1 MEKIKQ
7 YFGLIL
13 FGMFVLVSCENYLD
27 PEPDGR
33 KTEKE
38 VFNNYQYARGYF
50 AELYNQLPAGFH
62 SIDNATDDAMDDA
75 MEACATDEAKHSD
88 NSSNVKKYNDGSW
101 NKQNFPDQN
110 VYSKYYGALRKLS
123 IFIEN
128 VDNAV
133 FVDPNTYNRSPEA
146 NKVYQ
151 ERMKAE
157 TFFLRAFYYFELV
170 KRFGGVPI
178 VPERRLTMDDELDIP
193 RSSFDDCVGY
203 IVANCDSA
211 ASRLPDSYSD
221 VTLLG
226 HATKAS
232 ALALKSRI
240 LLYAASPLFNENNDK
255 SKWEAALNAAKE
267 VLDIPGYGLLS
278 NSEIISNQMFAIWN
292 NVYNKEILFAMQ
304 YSNNNDLEYLD
315 FPVGFEGGKGL
326 TNPTQDLVDA
336 FEMSNGRPITVDNS
350 GYNAANPYNRRDP
363 RLAYFIGYN
372 GQVYNERPVETFVG
386 GLDGLNKDQYA
397 TKTGYYLK
405 KFINLSA
412 DLKENLKEARRQW
425 IHFRYAEIL
434 LNYAEAMNELYGPTI
449 LADGYT
455 MTAKEAVDL
464 VRRRVLM
471 PVLSSSITQEEFRDR
486 IKNER
491 RVELCFEG
499 HRFWDVRRW
508 KEGEV
513 FNQPVH
519 GMRIIRQVDE
529 AQRVTYTYEPFEVE
543 KRVFDANKMYLM
555 PIPQS
560 EIIKSKVL
568 EQNPN
573 W

>member
-1 MEKIKQ
+1 MKKIKL
-7 YFGLIL
+7 YFVLIL
-13 FGMFVLVSCENYLD
+13 FGMFTGISCEDYLD

-38 VFNNYQYARGYF
+38 IFNNYQYALGYF
-50 AELYNQLPAGFH
+50 ADLYNQLPAGFH
-62 SIDNATDDAMDDA
+62 SIGDETTGYA
-75 MEACATDEAKHSD
+75 MEACATDEAEHSD
-88 NSSNVKKYNDGSW
+88 NASIVKKYNDGSW
-101 NKQNFPDQN
+101 NKQNFPDQYI
-110 VYSKYYGALRKLS
+110 YSKYYAALRKLS
-123 IFIEN
+123 IFLEN

-133 FVDPNTYNRSPEA
+133 FVEPNTYNRNPEI
-146 NKVYQ
+146 NQVYQ

-157 TFFLRAFYYFELV
+157 SFFLRAFYYFELV

-178 VPERRLTMDDELDIP
+178 VPERHLTLDDELDIP
-193 RSSFDDCVGY
+193 RSSFDDCVKY

-211 ASRLPDSYSD
+211 ALRLPDSYSD
-221 VTLLG
+221 ITLLG

-232 ALALKSRI
+232 ALALKSRM
-240 LLYAASPLFNENNDK
+240 LLYAASPLFNESNER
-255 SKWEAALNAAKE
+255 SKWETALNAAKD

-278 NSEIISNQMFAIWN
+278 NSEISGNQMFAVWS

-304 YSNNNDLEYLD
+304 YTNNNDLEYLD
-315 FPVGFEGGKGL
+315 FPVGFEGGEGL
-326 TNPTQDLVDA
+326 TNPTQDLVNA
-336 FEMSNGRPITVDNS
+336 FEMSNGRPITLDNS
-350 GYNAANPYNRRDP
+350 GYNPANPYNRRDS

-372 GQVYNERPVETFVG
+372 GQTYNDRPVETYVG

-405 KFINLSA
+405 KFLNLTA
-412 DLKENLKEARRQW
+412 DLKENTKAVRRQW

-434 LNYAEAMNELYGPTI
+434 LNYAEAMNELYGPTV
-449 LADGYT
+449 LPDGYL
-455 MTAKEAVDL
+455 MTAKEAIDL

-471 PVLSSSITQEEFRDR
+471 PVLPAAITQEEFRAR
-486 IKNER
+486 VKNER

-508 KEGEV
+508 KDGAV

-519 GMRIIRQVDE
+519 GMRITRQVNG
-529 AQRVTYTYEPFEVE
+529 AQQVTYTYEEFEVE
-543 KRVFDANKMYLM
+543 KRVFDVTKMYLM

-560 EIIKSKVL
+560 EIIKSKDVL
-568 EQNPN
+568 KQNPN